1 MARTAGRNLRK
12 EHWMGGVLLIV
23 DVQLGFLN
31 EYTSYIPK
39 RILKLITQ
47 NDFSPILFTRFV
59 NSEDGPYPRFLG
71 WDACRHEP
79 ETLLAPELRP
89 YASPALTF
97 SKPGDAG
104 IPDELAEFLQNEQI
118 EQVTIAGIDTD
129 MCVLKVAMDIFDLG
143 IKPLILTDC
152 CASTHGL
159 QSHLAGLAV
168 LARNVGADQMRDA
181 GLNGG
186 TLAAPSDD

>member
-1 MARTAGRNLRK
+1 
-12 EHWMGGVLLIV
+12 E
-23 DVQLGFLN
+23 
-31 EYTSYIPK
+31 
-39 RILKLITQ
+39 
-47 NDFSPILFTRFV
+47 
-59 NSEDGPYPRFLG
+59 
-71 WDACRHEP
+71 
-79 ETLLAPELRP
+79 P

-104 IPDELAEFLQNEQI
+104 IPDELADFLQNERI

-143 IKPLILTDC
+143 IKPIILTDC

-168 LARNVGADQMRDA
+168 LARNVGADQLHDA

-186 TLAAPSDD
+186 TLAAPSPD

>member
-1 MARTAGRNLRK
+1 
-12 EHWMGGVLLIV
+12 MGGVLLIV
-23 DVQLGFLN
+23 DVQQGFLN
-31 EYTSYIPK
+31 EYTEYIPK
-39 RILKLITQ
+39 RIVKLIKR
-47 NDFSPILFTRFV
+47 NDYKPILFTRFV
-59 NSEDGPYPRFLG
+59 NTADGPYPRFLG

-79 ETLLAPELRP
+79 ETLLAPELLP
-89 YASPALTF
+89 YANPALTF

-104 IPDELAEFLQNEQI
+104 IPDELADFLQKERI
-118 EQVTIAGIDTD
+118 EEVSIAGIDTD

-159 QSHLAGLAV
+159 QAHLAGLAV
-168 LARNVGADQMRDA
+168 LARNVGAEQLRDA
-181 GLNGG
+181 GLNCG

>member
-1 MARTAGRNLRK
+1 MSD
-12 EHWMGGVLLIV
+12 VLLVV
-23 DVQLGFLN
+23 DVQRGFLN
-31 EYTSYIPK
+31 EYTQHIPK
-39 RILKLITQ
+39 RIVRLIERGDY
-47 NDFSPILFTRFV
+47 NPLLFTRFV
-59 NSEDGPYPRFLG
+59 NTADGPYPRFLG
-71 WDACRHEP
+71 WDACQHEP
-79 ETLLAPELRP
+79 ETLLAPELLP
-89 YASPALTF
+89 YASAALTF
-97 SKPGDAG
+97 AKPGDAG
-104 IPDELAEFLQNEQI
+104 IPDELADFLQREQI
-118 EQVTIAGIDTD
+118 EEVTIAGIDTD

-186 TLAAPSDD
+186 TLAAPSPD